1 MKGTDVMSKKMFCAK
16 LKYAVI
22 LAFCLFSLALTAQEK
37 KTKIYVDRAREISYS
52 KTESA
57 QRLVGD
63 VALRHDSARFFCDT
77 AFLYENSKSMKAY
90 GNVHIIA
97 NDSVDIYSNRM
108 NYDGNT
114 RFAEF
119 FGNVR
124 LMDDS
129 TLLVTEYLTY
139 DRDAH
144 KASYPNHAIT
154 TRGHNTL
161 ESVIGCYYDNIKE
174 MSFFDSVVLTSPDY
188 TMNTDTLHYNMNI
201 EKMWFNGPTTIV
213 HEENTLKGKYGYY
226 LENEELVYLD
236 KRPFF
241 FNKTQTLE
249 ADSMYYY
256 RANKFVKA
264 MSDVEVVDTSYC
276 VVMLGDYAELWR
288 NRGFSFVTDSTHAIY
303 YDEGDSLHIH
313 ADTMFFYFKSD
324 LNEEEKMLGYYNV
337 RFYKS
342 DMQGKCDSMAYNIS
356 DSTLLMRGKPIL
368 WSEESQM
375 SSDSINILI
384 ANHKIDTVWQY
395 GNAFIVS
402 RDTIEGFNQIKGTS
416 MISLFD
422 DGTLSNVK
430 VTDEAQTIY
439 WLREEDGSLVGI
451 NTSKSK
457 SMNIIMKK
465 EGQGVSH
472 IKYYGGIDET
482 LFPEKDI
489 NEKERYLAGFKWLD
503 EIRPK
508 SIIDIFK
515 LTDAAVGSQNGQSF
529 GEINPSDD
537 GSNKDGKPQ
546 RRRKKKTENE

>member
-1 MKGTDVMSKKMFCAK
+1 MSGRMFYTK
-16 LKYAVI
+16 LRYAAFWV
-22 LAFCLFSLALTAQEK
+22 FCLLSVALSAQEK
-37 KTKIYVDRAREISYS
+37 KTTTIHIDRAREISYS
-52 KTESA
+52 KTEGA
-57 QRLVGD
+57 QRLIGD
-63 VALRHDSARFFCDT
+63 VALRHDSARFYCDT
-77 AFLYENSKSMKAY
+77 AFLYENSKSMKAF
-90 GNVHIIA
+90 GNVHIEP

-139 DRDAH
+139 DRDSH

-154 TRGHNTL
+154 TRGQNTL
-161 ESVIGCYYDNIKE
+161 ESLIGCYYDNIRE

-201 EKMWFNGPTTIV
+201 NKMWFNGPTTIV

-236 KRPFF
+236 RRPMF

-249 ADSMYYY
+249 ADSMYYH
-256 RANKFVKA
+256 RAPKFVKA

-276 VVMLGDYAELWR
+276 VVMKGDYAELWR
-288 NRGFSFVTDSTHAIY
+288 NKGLSFVTDSTHAIY
-303 YDEGDSLHIH
+303 YNEGDSLHIH

-324 LNEEEKMLGYYNV
+324 FNEEEKMLGYHNV

-342 DMQGKCDSMAYNIS
+342 DMQGKCDSMAYNLS
-356 DSTLLMRGKPIL
+356 DSTLLMRGKPVL
-368 WSEESQM
+368 WSEETQM
-375 SSDSINILI
+375 NSDSINILI
-384 ANHKIDTVWQY
+384 SNHKIDTVWQY
-395 GNAFIVS
+395 SNAFIIS
-402 RDTIEGFNQIKGTS
+402 RDTIQGFNQIKGTD
-416 MISLFD
+416 MISLFN

-430 VTDEAQTIY
+430 VIDEAQTIY
-439 WLREEDGSLVGI
+439 WLREDDGSLMGI

-457 SMNIIMKK
+457 SMNIFMKK

-489 NEKERYLAGFKWLD
+489 SEKDRYLAGFKWWD

-508 SIIDIFK
+508 SILDIFRV
-515 LTDAAVGSQNGQSF
+515 TGSAVSSQDGQSS
-529 GEINPSDD
+529 GEIGASDD
-537 GSNKDGKPQ
+537 GTNKDEKPP
-546 RRRKKKTENE
+546 RRRKKKQEIE

>member
-1 MKGTDVMSKKMFCAK
+1 MSGRMFYTK
-16 LKYAVI
+16 LRYAALWV
-22 LAFCLFSLALTAQEK
+22 LCLLSVAMSAQEK
-37 KTKIYVDRAREISYS
+37 KTTTIHVDRAREISYS
-52 KTESA
+52 KTEGA
-57 QRLVGD
+57 QRLIGD
-63 VALRHDSARFFCDT
+63 VALRHDSARFYCDT
-77 AFLYENSKSMKAY
+77 AFLYENSKSMKAF
-90 GNVHIIA
+90 GNVHIEP

-139 DRDAH
+139 DRDSH

-154 TRGHNTL
+154 TRGQNTL
-161 ESVIGCYYDNIKE
+161 ESLIGCYYDNIRE

-201 EKMWFNGPTTIV
+201 NKMWFNGPTTIV

-236 KRPFF
+236 RRPLF

-249 ADSMYYY
+249 ADSMYYH
-256 RANKFVKA
+256 RAPKFVKA
-264 MSDVEVVDTSYC
+264 ISDVEVVDTSYC
-276 VVMLGDYAELWR
+276 VVMKGDYAELWR
-288 NRGFSFVTDSTHAIY
+288 NKGLSFVTDSTHAIY
-303 YDEGDSLHIH
+303 YNEGDSLHIH

-324 LNEEEKMLGYYNV
+324 FNEEEKMLGYHNV

-342 DMQGKCDSMAYNIS
+342 DMQGKCDSMAYNLS
-356 DSTLLMRGKPIL
+356 DSILLMRGKPVL
-368 WSEESQM
+368 WSEETQM
-375 SSDSINILI
+375 NSDSINILI
-384 ANHKIDTVWQY
+384 SNHKIDTVWQY
-395 GNAFIVS
+395 SNAFIIS
-402 RDTIEGFNQIKGTS
+402 RDTIQGFNQIKGTD
-416 MISLFD
+416 MISLFN

-430 VTDEAQTIY
+430 VIDEAQTIY
-439 WLREEDGSLVGI
+439 WLREDDGSLMGI

-457 SMNIIMKK
+457 SMNIFMKK

-489 NEKERYLAGFKWLD
+489 SEKDRYLAGFRWWN

-508 SIIDIFK
+508 SILDIFRV
-515 LTDAAVGSQNGQSF
+515 TGSAVSSQDGQSS
-529 GEINPSDD
+529 GEIGASDD
-537 GSNKDGKPQ
+537 GTNKDEKPQ
-546 RRRKKKTENE
+546 RRRKKKPEIE